1 MVFKSLREGKYK
13 QNIIPIDVWD
23 FGGQKDYYMTHQLFI
38 TSRGIF
44 VLVFNGSIDLHK
56 HLPDL
61 SFLPGHFGKSN
72 IAVYLLH
79 WVNSILTYCKRSED
93 GFPRIVFVATHKDK
107 IRKNIDKHK
116 QKLMKELQDLFQSH
130 AGLTHLEFNPLVFVN
145 AMDTADPEIQAL
157 RQRLMDRAT
166 EHPRW
171 GELMPTAWVPLELQ
185 LSQQAEKGVN
195 IMLKEQIRKL
205 NTQNETMVLT
215 DKQLETFLKAQHS
228 LGKLL
233 YFDIANLRDFVIITP
248 SYLVEVLRSIVTEKQ
263 FWPKG
268 KRFQQILQTMQQT
281 GAISRDNIYFIW
293 NQATFKHILPYKD
306 FIIEILVHLDI
317 LVASRTFE
325 DDLSTPLQSVSQF
338 LVPFMITSPNNT
350 KYLNKF
356 CTSKNAILL
365 SYRFIEKVIPPAFQ
379 YRFLASFVDM
389 WDVKNYK
396 SKTHMLFS
404 DLAVVEV
411 DSKHDV
417 AVQVIENRVVVS
429 LIHTEKKENILP
441 TLATSVQECL
451 TAAVHRISE
460 FYSTL
465 SAEMNAKEQKAESH
479 MVMPFKIEFG
489 VHCNKTLCFFLH
501 DRIPCHQWRCDTHK
515 KCHDVSCLK
524 LWLADKA
531 ARDQCAVS
539 CRGLNRLEM
548 EQSPSDKQIRRLA
561 SNIGTESCRQLLVML
576 GLEVRDWEEVEAQ
589 FNSPAFHENDFK
601 FTVMLKW
608 KQRTIDSSFR
618 IIEDAFAAINL
629 DKHLLCE
636 ICRDVDVDDILKR
649 FSIQENKT
657 NTVPSNYTLQKLSN
671 HYIGNSG
678 MQLGI
683 ELGLDS
689 TVIQGIQYEH
699 KGKLVQQNKVI
710 LQVWS
715 QTKFPKPTVK
725 DLIKAL
731 HRIGKIGCLKNISF

>member
-1 MVFKSLREGKYK
+1 
-13 QNIIPIDVWD
+13 
-23 FGGQKDYYMTHQLFI
+23 
-38 TSRGIF
+38 
-44 VLVFNGSIDLHK
+44 
-56 HLPDL
+56 
-61 SFLPGHFGKSN
+61 
-72 IAVYLLH
+72 
-79 WVNSILTYCKRSED
+79 
-93 GFPRIVFVATHKDK
+93 
-107 IRKNIDKHK
+107 
-116 QKLMKELQDLFQSH
+116 MKELQDLFQSH

-396 SKTHMLFS
+396 SKKHMLFS

-524 LWLADKA
+524 LWLADK
-531 ARDQCAVS
+531 V
-539 CRGLNRLEM
+539 G
-548 EQSPSDKQIRRLA
+548 
-561 SNIGTESCRQLLVML
+561 
-576 GLEVRDWEEVEAQ
+576 
-589 FNSPAFHENDFK
+589 F
-601 FTVMLKW
+601 
-608 KQRTIDSSFR
+608 
-618 IIEDAFAAINL
+618 
-629 DKHLLCE
+629 
-636 ICRDVDVDDILKR
+636 
-649 FSIQENKT
+649 
-657 NTVPSNYTLQKLSN
+657 
-671 HYIGNSG
+671 
-678 MQLGI
+678 
-683 ELGLDS
+683 
-689 TVIQGIQYEH
+689 
-699 KGKLVQQNKVI
+699 
-710 LQVWS
+710 
-715 QTKFPKPTVK
+715 
-725 DLIKAL
+725 
-731 HRIGKIGCLKNISF
+731 